1 MKKIVLIIFYFWL
14 MQVFAFAQS
23 TTIHVVQR
31 GETVASIAKK
41 YGISEEELKKAN
53 PDINDYFYAGMKL
66 VIPKK
71 EKSIANSP
79 SDSKSLISQDKSKV
93 SKNNSSSHTVARKSL
108 FIETEH
114 PKSNNGM
121 SWGASLD
128 GYGGFST
135 FEWNEGTP
143 KSGVGFGVGV
153 SGQLFWK
160 GDYNPDGYFVEM
172 GAGYTRKGSGA
183 YPMDYISAKV
193 LPLSYSFGE
202 NSVFFKGGMYLG
214 LPLSKVK
221 TQNNSFDGN
230 FDYGIVLGVGY
241 FVNDQFATM
250 FSIEEGLAK
259 VCNADVELKNRVVF
273 FTLSYRIK

>member
-1 MKKIVLIIFYFWL
+1 
-14 MQVFAFAQS
+14 MQTFAFAQS
-23 TTIHVVQR
+23 VVQHVVQR
-31 GETVASIAKK
+31 GETIPSIAKK

-93 SKNNSSSHTVARKSL
+93 SKNIFSSHTVARKGL
-108 FIETEH
+108 FIESEH
-114 PKSNNGM
+114 PKSSNGM
-121 SWGASLD
+121 SWGVSLD

-135 FEWNEGTP
+135 FKWNGGTP
-143 KSGVGFGVGV
+143 KPGVGFGVGV

-160 GDYNPDGYFVEM
+160 GDYNPDGHFVEM

-214 LPLSKVK
+214 VPLSKVK
-221 TQNNSFDGN
+221 TKRNSYDGN
-230 FDYGIVLGVGY
+230 FDYGLSLGIGY
-241 FVNDQFATM
+241 FISEKLSAM
-250 FSIEEGLAK
+250 ASIEEGLSK
-259 VCNADVELKNRVVF
+259 VCDADVELKNRVVF
-273 FTLSYRIK
+273 LTLSYRIK